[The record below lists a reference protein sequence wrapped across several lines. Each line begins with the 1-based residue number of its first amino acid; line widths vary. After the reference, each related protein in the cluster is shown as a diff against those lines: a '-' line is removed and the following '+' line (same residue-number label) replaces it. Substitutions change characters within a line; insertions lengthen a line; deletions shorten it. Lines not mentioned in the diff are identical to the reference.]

1 MDRQQN
7 YCFYYLV
14 LQLCLL
20 FVTEYLSTKSS
31 SHVPNHLY
39 THTHTHKLSIYL
51 ENEDK
56 KCFVTKNSKK

>member
-31 SHVPNHLY
+31 RHMPNHLY
-39 THTHTHKLSIYL
+39 THTHKLSIYF